1 MLLLDTTQF
10 PAISN
15 SSMAEA
21 ETFFRR
27 SDTSAT
33 CFRAENDVR
42 YMIYEKYG
50 AFVTT
55 TYA

>member
-10 PAISN
+10 PTISN

-21 ETFFRR
+21 ETFFGR

-33 CFRAENDVR
+33 RFRAVKRCEVHD
-42 YMIYEKYG
+42 I
-50 AFVTT
+50 
-55 TYA
+55 